1 MRDHA
6 CVRFCAVD
14 QSSRRDI
21 RLLFPLPI
29 ATIASQSSMAS
40 VPLLFVAIG
49 RDFNLS
55 IGTVGQ
61 IRSVSAASAVL
72 CTLLVGGAIHRHGA
86 RAVMILGGLLG
97 AAGAGVCAGAPS
109 FAVLAA
115 GQVIVGAGICCLL
128 ASGFAG
134 AGEFFSPE
142 TRDWAIGWVVA
153 LQSLAWIVGVP
164 LVGLLADHVSWRA
177 GFAVPAAFSL
187 IAMTSAILF
196 APKIDRDARALDERT
211 GLFAAL
217 ADRSA
222 RRWTIGELLA
232 FAVWTAE
239 ITYIAS
245 FYIEVYGITETLVGI
260 LLPAGSVAFLV
271 GSALAERTAL
281 KISRR
286 AMLTGGAIGM
296 GAVACVLFNYHPAVA
311 FTVATGLFI
320 GVFAGLRAAGS
331 SMLALDQLPGKPG
344 AMMAAR
350 TAAVQIGYLIG
361 ASIGGIALDVAGY
374 GSVGVIM
381 LIGMAG
387 SAVVMRGVPSR
398 SERTAQPATPG
409 SG

>member
-1 MRDHA
+1 MRPSPD
-6 CVRFCAVD
+6 
-14 QSSRRDI
+14 RDI

-40 VPLLFVAIG
+40 VPPLFVAISAEF
-49 RDFNLS
+49 DVS
-55 IGTVGQ
+55 IGTAGQ

-72 CTLLVGGAIHRHGA
+72 CTLLVGGWIHRHGA
-86 RAVMILGGLLG
+86 RAVMILGGLL
-97 AAGAGVCAGAPS
+97 AAIGAGLCAAAPT
-109 FAVLAA
+109 FALLAA
-115 GQVIVGAGICCLL
+115 GQVVVGAGICCLL

-164 LVGLLADHVSWRA
+164 LVGLLADHVGWRA

-196 APKIDRDARALDERT
+196 APKLDRDVRALDERT

-245 FYIEVYGITETLVGI
+245 FYIETYGISESLVGI
-260 LLPAGSVAFLV
+260 LLPTGSVAFLV

-281 KISRR
+281 RISRR
-286 AMLTGGAIGM
+286 AMLTIGALGM
-296 GAVACVLFNYHPAVA
+296 GSVASVLFNFHPTIA
-311 FTVATGLFI
+311 FTVSIGLFI

-331 SMLALDQLPGKPG
+331 SMLALDQLPDKPG

-350 TAAVQIGYLIG
+350 TAAVQVGYLIG
-361 ASIGGIALDVAGY
+361 AAIGGIALDVAGY
-374 GSVGVIM
+374 GMVGLIM
-381 LIGMAG
+381 LVGMAG
-387 SAVVMRGVPSR
+387 SAIVMRGVPSR
-398 SERTAQPATPG
+398 TERI

>member
-1 MRDHA
+1 MRPSPD
-6 CVRFCAVD
+6 
-14 QSSRRDI
+14 RDI

-40 VPLLFVAIG
+40 VPPLFVAISEEF
-49 RDFNLS
+49 DVS

-72 CTLLVGGAIHRHGA
+72 CTLLVGGWIHRHGA
-86 RAVMILGGLLG
+86 RSVMILGGLL
-97 AAGAGVCAGAPS
+97 AAVGAGLCAASPS
-109 FAVLAA
+109 FALLAA
-115 GQVIVGAGICCLL
+115 GQVVVGAGICCLL

-164 LVGLLADHVSWRA
+164 LVGLLADHVGWRA

-187 IAMTSAILF
+187 IAMTSAIAF

-245 FYIEVYGITETLVGI
+245 FYIETYGISESLVGI
-260 LLPAGSVAFLV
+260 LLPTGSVAFLV

-281 KISRR
+281 RISRR
-286 AMLTGGAIGM
+286 AMLTIGALGM
-296 GAVACVLFNYHPAVA
+296 GSVACVLFNFHPTVA
-311 FTVATGLFI
+311 FTVSIGLFI

-331 SMLALDQLPGKPG
+331 SMLALDQLPDKPG

-350 TAAVQIGYLIG
+350 TAAVQVGYLIG

-374 GSVGVIM
+374 GMVGLIM
-381 LIGMAG
+381 LVGMAG

-398 SERTAQPATPG
+398 TEQTS
-409 SG
+409 

>member
-1 MRDHA
+1 MRPSPD
-6 CVRFCAVD
+6 
-14 QSSRRDI
+14 RDI

-40 VPLLFVAIG
+40 VPPLFVAISAEF
-49 RDFNLS
+49 DVS
-55 IGTVGQ
+55 IGTAGQ

-72 CTLLVGGAIHRHGA
+72 CTLLVGGWIHRHGA
-86 RAVMILGGLLG
+86 RAVMILGGLL
-97 AAGAGVCAGAPS
+97 AAIGAGLCAAAPT
-109 FAVLAA
+109 FALLAA
-115 GQVIVGAGICCLL
+115 GQVVVGAGICCLL

-164 LVGLLADHVSWRA
+164 LVGLLADHVGWRA

-196 APKIDRDARALDERT
+196 APKLDRDVRALDERT

-245 FYIEVYGITETLVGI
+245 FYIETYGISESLVGI
-260 LLPAGSVAFLV
+260 LLPTGSVAFLV

-281 KISRR
+281 RISRR
-286 AMLTGGAIGM
+286 AMLTIGALGM
-296 GAVACVLFNYHPAVA
+296 GSVACVLFNFHPTVA
-311 FTVATGLFI
+311 FTVSIGLFI
-320 GVFAGLRAAGS
+320 GVFAGLRAAGLEHARARPAS
-331 SMLALDQLPGKPG
+331 RQARRDDGRPHRGRAGRLPDRRGDRRHRARCRRLRNGRSDHAGRHGRLGGRDAGGAL
-344 AMMAAR
+344 
-350 TAAVQIGYLIG
+350 
-361 ASIGGIALDVAGY
+361 
-374 GSVGVIM
+374 
-381 LIGMAG
+381 
-387 SAVVMRGVPSR
+387 
-398 SERTAQPATPG
+398 
-409 SG
+409 